1 MSLRFD
7 APVVTASFHPKNSKI
22 ILVLLATG
30 EAYVCDQRKAR
41 HSRVELLEL
50 LETSLDEGEDEDGPI
65 RYAVVFRNY
74 TRRLL
79 KNTDPR

>member
-22 ILVLLATG
+22 VLVLLATG

-41 HSRVELLEL
+41 HSRVELLE
-50 LETSLDEGEDEDGPI
+50 TILDEGEDEDGPI
-65 RYAVVFRNY
+65 RYFFPSY
-74 TRRLL
+74 RRESTAQ
-79 KNTDPR
+79 NR